1 MNLIA
6 DSSTGALN
14 SAGDHPPTILV
25 VDDEAMIRQLLRWI
39 LAHLGY
45 NVLSAAS
52 GAEALAIAARTDSF
66 HILITDLNLP
76 GMSGVELADELRA
89 TRPELMTLF
98 ISGSSREEFED
109 LGIEMSQSAFIPK
122 PFSLPQ
128 VSEAI
133 GALTERE
140 ALGVL
145 R

>member
-1 MNLIA
+1 
-6 DSSTGALN
+6 
-14 SAGDHPPTILV
+14 
-25 VDDEAMIRQLLRWI
+25 MIRQLLRWI
-39 LAHLGY
+39 LVHLGY
-45 NVLSAAS
+45 NVLSAAN

-109 LGIEMSQSAFIPK
+109 LGIDMSQSTFIPK

-140 ALGVL
+140 ALGAF

>member
-1 MNLIA
+1 MNLMA

-45 NVLSAAS
+45 NVLSAPN

-66 HILITDLNLP
+66 HILMTDLNLP

-109 LGIEMSQSAFIPK
+109 LGIDMSQSTFIPK

>member
-1 MNLIA
+1 MNLMA
-6 DSSTGALN
+6 NSSTGVLN
-14 SAGDHPPTILV
+14 PAGDHPATILV

-45 NVLSAAS
+45 NVLSAPN

-66 HILITDLNLP
+66 HILMTDLNLP